1 MRANRVQSPPC
12 TATAANTRQL
22 RNARGLRRDA
32 SPPERVLWSH
42 LRGGR
47 LGGLKFRRQYPVG
60 PYVCDFF
67 CSAAN
72 LVVEID
78 GRVHESRAERDRARD
93 DHLAAQDLRVL
104 RISASDI
111 SKDLNAVLEMIL
123 REVRKE
129 R

>member
-1 MRANRVQSPPC
+1 MPRHSREYK
-12 TATAANTRQL
+12 AT
-22 RNARGLRRDA
+22 RNARRLRRDA

-67 CSAAN
+67 CLAAK
-72 LVVEID
+72 LVVVID